1 MIHGALREASFI
13 EKARSRSTRGKGPIL
28 FLSLVVLGPVFPVGD
43 GYSPERHL
51 PSRQGMVGDTLPY
64 WLFFSEDS
72 WVRARSTVSSSS
84 LPISFRERSRWLR
97 AVSVDVPTDHVHR
110 LRELPGVS
118 RIQPVRRLI
127 RGGPRR
133 PAVRDFQPLRPGPPA
148 PQVADTVYGQLGPIL
163 QRLEVPAVH
172 QLGFSGTGTRIG
184 ILAGHFLPGHAVL
197 RGASPIAVRDF
208 VEGDDRVEPGPEDSP
223 GSADHGTGLWSLVS
237 GELPGTLT
245 GVAPGAGILLA
256 RVLSDQDP
264 VGADED
270 RWVAGLE
277 WLETQGAR
285 VVLSGTGFRN
295 FEAGEYTAEELNG
308 DVAPATLAADEAAQ
322 RGILVVAPVG
332 NEGPGAQTLASPSDG
347 DSVLSVGSVSLTGV
361 PSSFSSRGP
370 TSDGRPKPDLVAP
383 GEEIPVASGPGDEDL
398 GEAQGTEFAGALL
411 AGAAALLIEAHPD
424 RGPME
429 ILQALVLSTPRFG
442 ESTGLV
448 PRVAPAV
455 LFPDGISAIPLQ
467 EMNAQGQLTSLAPQ
481 VRWNAP
487 TLHPLGLPVTFRLE
501 FSEDSTFQQT
511 LLTDSVVGTFARR
524 LQAPLPSRT
533 SLFWRVEAVSSQG
546 IRRSSQVEGPV
557 NVPPWLRLDVLNDP
571 SGTEVADPQPEFRWT
586 AVELLGPAG
595 PFMFELQ
602 VLLDREGEVIQS
614 YSGLE
619 EERLTL
625 EEPLPFNVPL
635 RWRVI
640 AEART
645 GAVDTVTSPGP
656 FVVTGGE
663 NPPVTIL
670 YQNFPNPF
678 PNIAEGI
685 FETRIWFDLA
695 EPSRVRLAVF
705 DMRGRLVR
713 SLIPVRGC
721 GPVELPP
728 GLYGREEGV
737 PQDRCTSFSWDGR
750 DDGGQRVSSG
760 VYLLRLEAGGV
771 VEVRRV
777 VFWP

>member
-1 MIHGALREASFI
+1 MRHGAVTGARFI
-13 EKARSRSTRGKGPIL
+13 DRAGSRRAKGRGMIL
-28 FLSLVVLGPVFPVGD
+28 LLALFNLAPVFPMGD
-43 GYSPERHL
+43 GHTPEPHPPPRH
-51 PSRQGMVGDTLPY
+51 RMVGDTVPY

-72 WVRARSTVSSSS
+72 WVGARSAISSSS
-84 LPISFRERSRWLR
+84 LPISVRERSRWLR
-97 AVSVDVPTDHVHR
+97 AVSVDVPADQVHR
-110 LRELPGVS
+110 LRDLPGVLE
-118 RIQPVRRLI
+118 IQPVRRLVRVGSLGSDA
-127 RGGPRR
+127 RGFR
-133 PAVRDFQPLRPGPPA
+133 PLRADPSV

-184 ILAGHFLPGHAVL
+184 ILAGHFLPGHAVIG
-197 RGASPIAVRDF
+197 GASPVAVRDF

-223 GSADHGTGLWSLVS
+223 ESADHGTGLWSLIS
-237 GELPGTLT
+237 GDMPGRLT

-256 RVLSDQDP
+256 RVLSDRDP

-277 WLETQGAR
+277 WLESHGAR

-295 FEAGEYTAEELNG
+295 FEGGDYTAGDLNG
-308 DVAPATLAADEAAQ
+308 DVAPATLAADEAAR

-332 NEGPGAQTLASPSDG
+332 NEGPGAETLASPSDG
-347 DSVLSVGSVSLTGV
+347 DSVLAVGSVNLTGS

-370 TSDGRPKPDLVAP
+370 TSDGRPKPDLMAP
-383 GEEIPVASGPGDEDL
+383 GEAVPVASGTGDDSL

-411 AGAAALLIEAHPD
+411 AGAAALLVEAHPE

-429 ILQALVLSTPRFG
+429 ILQALALSAPVFG
-442 ESTGLV
+442 EPTGLV
-448 PRVAPAV
+448 PRIAPAV
-455 LFPDGISAIPLQ
+455 VFPDGVSAIPLQ
-467 EMNAQGQLTSLAPQ
+467 EVNAQGQLASLAPQ
-481 VRWNAP
+481 VRWDTP
-487 TLHPLGLPVTFRLE
+487 TLHPLGLPVTFHLE
-501 FSEDSTFQQT
+501 FAEDSTLQQP

-524 LQAPLPSRT
+524 LQEPLPPRT
-533 SLFWRVEAVSSQG
+533 RLFWRVEARSSQG
-546 IRRSSQVEGPV
+546 IRRPSQIEGPV
-557 NVPPWLRLDVLNDP
+557 DVPPWVSLDVLNDP
-571 SGTEVADPQPEFRWT
+571 SGIEVADPQPEFKWT

-595 PFMFELQ
+595 PFTFELQ

-614 YSGLE
+614 YSGLQ
-619 EERLTL
+619 EERVTL
-625 EEPLPFNVPL
+625 DEPLPFNVPL
-635 RWRVI
+635 RWSVI

-645 GAVDTVTSPGP
+645 GAVDTVTSAGP

-678 PNIAEGI
+678 PNLAEGI
-685 FETRIWFDLA
+685 VDTRIWFDLA
-695 EPSRVRLAVF
+695 EHSRVRLAVF

-713 SLIPVRGC
+713 NLIPGRGC

-737 PQDRCTSFSWDGR
+737 PQDPCTSFSWDGR

-760 VYLLRLEAGGV
+760 VYLLRLQAGGV